1 MTQPRRRFS
10 RYPDDRTG
18 SGGHQPEP
26 SEPEFLIVG
35 RIVRPHGI
43 RGEVAMKLITDYPD
57 RLLDI
62 QTLYLGPQH
71 QPHQVKRIRRHS
83 EGMLIQFTGISDRNQ
98 AEQFREMLVYV
109 HIDDAVPLEEGEY
122 YLYQLEGIS
131 IVTDTGQIL
140 GHLTGLIETGANDVY
155 IVTTPEGG
163 EILLPAIP
171 DVIREVNVSER
182 VMVVHLL
189 EGLI

>member
-1 MTQPRRRFS
+1 MTQPRHRFS
-10 RYPDDRTG
+10 RYPDNRAG
-18 SGGHQPEP
+18 SGGRQPEP

-43 RGEVAMKLITDYPD
+43 RGELAMKLITDYPD

-62 QTLYLGPQH
+62 KTLYLGPQH
-71 QPHQVKRIRRHS
+71 QPYQIKRIRRHS
-83 EGMLIQFTGISDRNQ
+83 EGVLIQFAGISDRNQ
-98 AEQFREMLVYV
+98 AEHFREMLAYI

-131 IVTDTGQIL
+131 IVTDTGKAL

-171 DVIREVNVSER
+171 EVIKEVNISER
-182 VMVVHLL
+182 VMIVHLL

>member
-1 MTQPRRRFS
+1 M
-10 RYPDDRTG
+10 
-18 SGGHQPEP
+18 
-26 SEPEFLIVG
+26 
-35 RIVRPHGI
+35 RPHGI

-62 QTLYLGPQH
+62 KTLYLGPQH
-71 QPHQVKRIRRHS
+71 QPYQIKRIRRHS
-83 EGMLIQFTGISDRNQ
+83 EGMLIQFSGISDRNQ
-98 AEQFREMLVYV
+98 AEHFREMLVYV

-122 YLYQLEGIS
+122 YLYQLEGIN
-131 IVTDTGQIL
+131 IVTDTGQTL
-140 GHLTGLIETGANDVY
+140 GRLTGLIETGANDVY

-171 DVIREVNVSER
+171 DVIKEVNISER